1 MPTVLVVD
9 DEDNIVELV
18 KFNLQ
23 KENYKVISAGDGITG
38 LALAQDNY
46 PDLIILDIM
55 VPGKDGFEVCR
66 TLRANSKT
74 ASIPIIMLSA
84 KGEVV
89 DKILGLEMGADD
101 YMTKPFSPR
110 ELLARVKAN
119 LRRMDYINK
128 QPLADGEKEIR
139 FQSFVIRPERY
150 EAILNGNRLD
160 LSPKEFEILMLLA
173 SNPGRVFSRDALL
186 EKIWGFDAVRET
198 RTVDVHIRYLRQKV
212 ERDPANPEYIET
224 VRGVGYRFRDR
235 STF

>member
-1 MPTVLVVD
+1 MPKVLVVD
-9 DEDNIVELV
+9 DEVNIVELI

-23 KENYKVISAGDGITG
+23 KENYKVISASDGITG

-55 VPGKDGFEVCR
+55 MPGKDGFEVCR
-66 TLRANSKT
+66 ALRGNART

-84 KGEVV
+84 RGEVV

-119 LRRMDYINK
+119 LRRMDYMSK
-128 QPLADGEKEIR
+128 QPSSDGEKEIR

-150 EAILNGNRLD
+150 EAIFDGNRLD

-235 STF
+235 TTI